1 MTRRIMMTILAVVL
15 GSTLIVGVGT
25 TLLSYRSTRQQTR
38 ADVAS
43 LTRNLAELARFSR
56 TVPLGI
62 SQDCDA
68 IVRPARKRACEAWLA
83 NAGEAAADMIAERE
97 RLRLGYELEGIA
109 FISYDVTR
117 STVLD
122 GDGNPVDSAELPE
135 PLTAEDIPFD
145 RVIEGETVDGVRG
158 TVAFAAAATRLEA
171 KPNWAIVV
179 VATRGFEPLFGPT
192 FRWFLLSALVALVAA
207 VAASWSLANKL
218 SRPIHAATDVAQ
230 RIADGDLSA
239 RIRSTGADPNPA
251 SPDELER
258 LAAAIDS
265 MADSLERS
273 RGLEQQF
280 LMSVSH
286 DLRTPLTNIG
296 GWAEAITDGAAA
308 EPARAA
314 AIIGRESQRLNR
326 LVDDLLD
333 LAKLNSNEFRYQLGV
348 HDLRSLAE
356 TTVHGFEAEAAAAGI
371 RISLADPGTATATA
385 TAPAGVVAEAI
396 SAATPVRV
404 DADRAQQVLGNLM
417 ANALKYAHSAIT
429 VQVDVVAPN
438 VSLSVIDDG
447 PGIAAE
453 DLPHVFE
460 RLYRANARPTRS
472 ESGSGLGLAIVD
484 QLVRG
489 MHGTVEVA
497 SDGASGTRFTVTFPL
512 ADG

>member
-1 MTRRIMMTILAVVL
+1 
-15 GSTLIVGVGT
+15 
-25 TLLSYRSTRQQTR
+25 
-38 ADVAS
+38 
-43 LTRNLAELARFSR
+43 
-56 TVPLGI
+56 
-62 SQDCDA
+62 
-68 IVRPARKRACEAWLA
+68 
-83 NAGEAAADMIAERE
+83 
-97 RLRLGYELEGIA
+97 
-109 FISYDVTR
+109 
-117 STVLD
+117 VLD

-314 AIIGRESQRLNR
+314 AIIGRESQRL
-326 LVDDLLD
+326 VDDLLD

-371 RISLADPGTATATA
+371 RISLADPETATETAPGTATETATETA
-385 TAPAGVVAEAI
+385 TGTAPAGVVAEAI

-429 VQVDVVAPN
+429 VQVDVAAPN

-447 PGIAAE
+447 PGIAPE

-460 RLYRANARPTRS
+460 RLYQANARPTRS